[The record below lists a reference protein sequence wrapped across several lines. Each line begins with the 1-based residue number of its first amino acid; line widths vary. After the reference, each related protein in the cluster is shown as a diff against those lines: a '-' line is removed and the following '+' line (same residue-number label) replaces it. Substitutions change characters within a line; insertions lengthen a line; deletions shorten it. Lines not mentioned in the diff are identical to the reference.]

1 MTWMR
6 RGREEDSTTDK
17 QKKEENERGSLS
29 GITIHRNKFKE
40 DWKGA

>member
-1 MTWMR
+1 MDEER
-6 RGREEDSTTDK
+6 QRGGFYNGQT
-17 QKKEENERGSLS
+17 KKEENERGSLS